1 MVDKNSNLSDQNL
14 DEPSSR
20 RIFLTRASVGA
31 ALATIPAKPVWATGL
46 TNSNVASGS
55 SSDFSGGIDLA
66 LKLPDQWLGSGIAAL
81 GWLYANVTYTASP
94 VINWKLRRCL
104 GGQEYKLR
112 LCHLLGDKVELTHF
126 IEHKVRGKVGSYENN
141 GSYYDI
147 ELKERGYNKNKE
159 RLYTWEKLIRHLGGE
174 DGSPVELN
182 RYIVSAYLNA
192 KHQALVR
199 ARYVYGHAA
208 LQHKFTDIRT
218 NVLEKKREISTL
230 RKEVANMREKMR
242 QHLDKSNIH
251 NADLKQTSGG
261 ITDLEFLT
269 QYWVLLHSH
278 THSELTKCSD
288 NLRIL
293 DSLAQADIIS
303 TSQNKALQE
312 AYLFIRNQLH
322 KLSLGAFG
330 RNAAVPGLE
339 KHMSIIQRNYA
350 RVFKD

>member
-66 LKLPDQWLGSGIAAL
+66 LKLPDQWIGSGIAAL

-192 KHQALVR
+192 KYSG
-199 ARYVYGHAA
+199 RYGIHYPIVNAINGNHPPYQSAELFLSKLHIAA
-208 LQHKFTDIRT
+208 VADPL
-218 NVLEKKREISTL
+218 STL
-230 RKEVANMREKMR
+230 AT
-242 QHLDKSNIH
+242 L
-251 NADLKQTSGG
+251 
-261 ITDLEFLT
+261 
-269 QYWVLLHSH
+269 
-278 THSELTKCSD
+278 
-288 NLRIL
+288 
-293 DSLAQADIIS
+293 
-303 TSQNKALQE
+303 KALHHHPE
-312 AYLFIRNQLH
+312 
-322 KLSLGAFG
+322 SLRHA
-330 RNAAVPGLE
+330 P
-339 KHMSIIQRNYA
+339 
-350 RVFKD
+350 